1 MKIIL
6 DAMGGDLAPQAP
18 VMGAVRA
25 AKDFGAQ
32 ITLVGRGEEILKVL
46 KDNGI
51 HDLPEGIIISD
62 AEEVVDMHD
71 DPGSVIHKIGGEGRV
86 PVLIVL
92 HVPGKLVND
101 GTDHFQ
107 VSQFLRANIWQKPL

>member
-18 VMGAVRA
+18 VMGAIQA
-25 AKDFGAQ
+25 ARDFGAQ
-32 ITLVGRGEEILKVL
+32 ITLVGRGEQILKVL

-51 HDLPEGIIISD
+51 NDLPTGITVSD

-71 DPGSVIHKIGGEGRV
+71 DPASVIRKKKNSSMVVGLKMLADGEIGRA
-86 PVLIVL
+86 
-92 HVPGKLVND
+92 HV
-101 GTDHFQ
+101 
-107 VSQFLRANIWQKPL
+107 